1 MNKPLLLSVALAAL
15 LSAVVSAQTAEKI
28 DFARD
33 VQPIF
38 RQNCVGCHGPT
49 QQLSGFRVDR
59 KSIVLG
65 RRGVVPGSSDNSF
78 LFHRITGSAYGTQM
92 PPTGA
97 LKPEQIET
105 LKAWIDQGADWLDA
119 LSNENERVPLNP
131 KAVGLAEGLR
141 SGDFAALDKEVAA
154 DSKIL
159 NARGPEGSTPF
170 MYAVVYGTADK
181 IERLLQKGGDPN
193 ARNDAGATAL

>member
-1 MNKPLLLSVALAAL
+1 MKGLTMNNPSPTLSIVMALVF
-15 LSAVVSAQTAEKI
+15 SAILSAQTTAKI

-65 RRGVVPGSSDNSF
+65 RRSVVPGSSENSF
-78 LFHRITGSAYGTQM
+78 LLHRLSSSAFGTQM

-97 LKPEQIET
+97 LKPEQI
-105 LKAWIDQGADWLDA
+105 
-119 LSNENERVPLNP
+119 
-131 KAVGLAEGLR
+131 
-141 SGDFAALDKEVAA
+141 
-154 DSKIL
+154 
-159 NARGPEGSTPF
+159 
-170 MYAVVYGTADK
+170 
-181 IERLLQKGGDPN
+181 
-193 ARNDAGATAL
+193 AT

>member
-1 MNKPLLLSVALAAL
+1 MTKPVLTLCIAMAQLST
-15 LSAVVSAQTAEKI
+15 AVVSAQTAAKI

-65 RRGVVPGSSDNSF
+65 RRSVVPGSSENSF
-78 LFHRITGSAYGTQM
+78 LLHRLSSSAFGTQM

-97 LKPEQIET
+97 LKPEQI
-105 LKAWIDQGADWLDA
+105 
-119 LSNENERVPLNP
+119 
-131 KAVGLAEGLR
+131 
-141 SGDFAALDKEVAA
+141 
-154 DSKIL
+154 
-159 NARGPEGSTPF
+159 
-170 MYAVVYGTADK
+170 
-181 IERLLQKGGDPN
+181 
-193 ARNDAGATAL
+193 AT

>member
-1 MNKPLLLSVALAAL
+1 MMNKPLFTLSIVDRAPFLT
-15 LSAVVSAQTAEKI
+15 AVVSAQTAAKI

-59 KSIVLG
+59 KSVVLG
-65 RRGVVPGSSDNSF
+65 RRGVVPGSSENSF

-97 LKPEQIET
+97 LKPEQIAT
-105 LKAWIDQGADWLDA
+105 LKAWIDQGAEWPDS
-119 LSNENERVPLNP
+119 LSNETERAPLNP
-131 KAVGLAEGLR
+131 KAVAIAEGLR
-141 SGDFAALDKEVAA
+141 TGDFAAFDNEIAA
-154 DSKIL
+154 DPKLL
-159 NARGPEGSTPF
+159 NARGPRGIHSLHVRGGLWHGRTHRTPS
-170 MYAVVYGTADK
+170 A
-181 IERLLQKGGDPN
+181 KG
-193 ARNDAGATAL
+193 RRS